1 MTAMSDYLELEFLD
15 HFLGTA
21 ASTFVAQVYL
31 ALYTTDPTD
40 ADTGTEVS
48 GGAYARQAID
58 FNAAAAGSTSNSAQI
73 DFPTATANW
82 GTVSHFGIRDAA
94 TLGNLIIHG
103 AWDTAKAINTD
114 DIFRLPAGN
123 LTVTAA

>member
-1 MTAMSDYLELEFLD
+1 MSAMSDYLELEFLD

-21 ASTFVAQVYL
+21 GHVFVAQVYL
-31 ALYTTDPTD
+31 ALYTTNPTD
-40 ADTGTEVS
+40 ADTGVEVS
-48 GGAYARQAID
+48 GGSYARQAID
-58 FNAAAAGSTSNSAQI
+58 FNTAAAGSTSNSAQI

-82 GTVSHFGIRDAA
+82 GTISHFGIRDAA
-94 TLGNLIIHG
+94 AAGNLLIHG